1 MAKLSEV
8 EKELA
13 DTQRKLSAVRGG
25 ESSWPGCPH
34 YLYKHVLLVLL
45 YVSSLLLDSS
55 GSSTEDPLDAF
66 MTVVRSE
73 AAMDAVE
80 RRKLHLHVADLRK
93 DAQRLR
99 KLVELTRP
107 AQMPSLLPR
116 LDAVLRSGRHTGR
129 HGISQKPK
137 VLKYQHIFHV
147 DYVEDNTGMC
157 CVASLKLTVMA
168 FLG

>member
-13 DTQRKLSAVRGG
+13 ESQKKLSAGRGG
-25 ESSWPGCPH
+25 ESRSPGRSPLCGQMQRCLH
-34 YLYKHVLLVLL
+34 ARVLVSCYCTL
-45 YVSSLLLDSS
+45 SSLLSDSS

-66 MTVVRSE
+66 MTAVRSE

-80 RRKLHLHVADLRK
+80 RRKLHVHVADLRK

-116 LDAVLRSGRHTGR
+116 SDAVLHSVLSNITETWELY
-129 HGISQKPK
+129 ISTYS
-137 VLKYQHIFHV
+137 V
-147 DYVEDNTGMC
+147 
-157 CVASLKLTVMA
+157 
-168 FLG
+168 